1 MTGAPGSI
9 GPQGLPGPIGP
20 MPKHERKG
28 LMFRFEKSPGQW
40 GDWIV
45 VPTGGGGGGRDDK
58 LTDLQAQL
66 VQVGN
71 LIKQQG
77 SNAGKVIGTNGTA
90 LEWVSSG
97 GVTSVTASAPLASSG
112 GATPNI
118 SLTGTVA
125 AANGGTGIASY
136 AVGDLL
142 YASASTTLAKLGIG
156 APGQVL
162 QAGATTPEWG
172 MLSGNS
178 TTIQLRHSSSPG
190 SVPTAL
196 SLSAGEVVVN
206 TADGKLYFKDSGG
219 TVKVLSQ
226 ADQIAPLTTKGD
238 LLVNDGTSN
247 VRLPVGTNTHVLT
260 ADSSVAAG
268 VKWAAAGGGGGGVTS
283 VTASAPIASSGGTTP
298 NISLTGT
305 VAIANGGT
313 GQTTADNA
321 LNALLPTQ
329 SANNGR
335 FLKTSGTNTSWAD
348 VPPFVVIQEFMSPGS
363 STWTKPPN
371 AKFVHVI
378 MYGGGG
384 GGGSGRKR
392 SSGGLASAASAG
404 GGGGAGGR
412 TELFVA
418 ANQLDATVTVTVG
431 AGGTGGA
438 AQTNNDTSGNN
449 GLIGNNSSFG
459 SFGLARGGTEGIG
472 GLTTSGGA
480 GFGGGSLGEFSNGS
494 STYSANGATG
504 GISTGSSGSRG
515 GYRPGGGASGGG
527 FSGSSTTLR
536 EGGTGGLGGSLLNS
550 STTTTAGGGAGGN
563 TSGAPNGVAGA
574 DASTFFIGGSGGG
587 GGASGTSTAGNGGAG
602 GYPGGG
608 GGSGGAGHT
617 VNSGAGGNGGNG
629 YVRVVTFY

>member
-1 MTGAPGSI
+1 
-9 GPQGLPGPIGP
+9 

-28 LMFRFEKSPGQW
+28 LMFRFEKAPGQW

-45 VPTGGGGGGRDDK
+45 VPTGGGGGRDDK

-77 SNAGKVIGTNGTA
+77 SNAGKVIGTNGAT
-90 LEWVSSG
+90 LEWVTASGGG
-97 GVTSVTASAPLASSG
+97 GVTSVTGLSPVVSSG
-112 GATPNI
+112 GATPQI
-118 SLTGTVA
+118 SLASGYGDTLNPYATKTANHFLSAPNGSSGVPSFRAIVAADIPTLNQNTTGTAANVTGTVA

-156 APGQVL
+156 APGEIL

-172 MLSGNS
+172 MLSGNT
-178 TTIQLRHSSSPG
+178 TTIQLRNSSTPG

-219 TVKVLSQ
+219 TVQVLAQSGTVPISNGGTGQ
-226 ADQIAPLTTKGD
+226 TTQGAAFDALAPTTSKGD
-238 LLVNDGTSN
+238 LIVHNGTTDI
-247 VRLPVGTNTHVLT
+247 RLAVGTDNHVLT

-268 VKWAAAGGGGGGVTS
+268 VKWAAAGGGGGGIS
-283 VTASAPIASSGGTTP
+283 SA
-298 NISLTGT
+298 
-305 VAIANGGT
+305 
-313 GQTTADNA
+313 D
-321 LNALLPTQ
+321 
-329 SANNGR
+329 
-335 FLKTSGTNTSWAD
+335 
-348 VPPFVVIQEFMSPGS
+348 IQEFTSTGT
-363 STWTKPPN
+363 STWTKPAG
-371 AKFVHVI
+371 AKMVYVLMF
-378 MYGGGG
+378 GGGG

-392 SSGGLASAASAG
+392 SSGNLASAASAG
-404 GGGGAGGR
+404 GSGGAGGR
-412 TELFVA
+412 TELWIPA
-418 ANQLDATVTVTVG
+418 SALGSTVTVTVG

-438 AQTNNDTSGNN
+438 AQTNNDTSGNA

-459 SFGLARGGTEGIG
+459 SFGLARGGTEGFG

-494 STYSANGATG
+494 SSYTANGATG
-504 GISTGSSGSRG
+504 GTGTGNDGPRG
-515 GYRPGGGASGGG
+515 GYRPGGGGTGGG
-527 FSGSSTTLR
+527 FSASSTTLR
-536 EGGTGGLGGSLLNS
+536 AGGAGGLGGSLLDS
-550 STTTTAGGGAGGN
+550 STTSSGGGGAGGN
-563 TSGAPNGVAGA
+563 TSGAPNGSAGA
-574 DASTFFIGGSGGG
+574 NASSYFVGGSGGG
-587 GGASGTSTAGNGGAG
+587 GGASGSTTAGNGGTG

-608 GGSGGAGHT
+608 GGSGGAGYT

-629 YVRVVTFY
+629 YVRVVTFF